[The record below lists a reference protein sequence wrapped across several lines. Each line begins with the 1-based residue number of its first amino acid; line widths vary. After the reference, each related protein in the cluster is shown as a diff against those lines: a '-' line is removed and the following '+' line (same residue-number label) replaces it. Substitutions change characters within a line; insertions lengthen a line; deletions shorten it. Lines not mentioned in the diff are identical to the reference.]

1 MVCYIHQCWLCVCIC
16 GCVVKGELK
25 LVSSDYNDSYCV
37 QVDDRGAPW
46 SAEDI
51 ILFYKLCI
59 WAWPFLLHCSA
70 SVIHVKKK
78 KEQLS
83 ESFPYFHPTLKA
95 NSCTVAQ
102 VCMTTVSLQAVMA
115 NPTGTE
121 LQELSVL
128 DKFTGHKALLYHQ
141 EVVGKTRYFG
151 LFSLLET
158 NAFTKQTIRR
168 YPCQVTSLKE
178 LGKLG
183 QMCTR
188 PH

>member
-78 KEQLS
+78 R
-83 ESFPYFHPTLKA
+83 
-95 NSCTVAQ
+95 
-102 VCMTTVSLQAVMA
+102 AV
-115 NPTGTE
+115 
-121 LQELSVL
+121 VW
-128 DKFTGHKALLYHQ
+128 KFL
-141 EVVGKTRYFG
+141 
-151 LFSLLET
+151 LFSPHFKSKLLHCGSSLYDHCEPSGSNGQSHRNWVTRAVSAWQVHRPQGAPLSSGSCWEDEIFWFVFIAGNKCIYKT
-158 NAFTKQTIRR
+158 NNQEI
-168 YPCQVTSLKE
+168 SLSGDILK
-178 LGKLG
+178 
-183 QMCTR
+183 R
-188 PH
+188 AW